1 MRSIAQLTR
10 DVISIATISTITSA
24 TTIEPIPSQVVR
36 MRKVTSAMKA
46 DTMNTSPWAK
56 FTMPM
61 MPNTMV

>member
-1 MRSIAQLTR
+1 MVQLTSE
-10 DVISIATISTITSA
+10 VSTIATTSTIRSA
-24 TTIEPIPSQVVR
+24 STTEEMPSQVVTI
-36 MRKVTSAMKA
+36 RKVMSAMKA